1 MATRWGQ
8 RKEFTRGRKVEDV
21 KEDLVPLSSV
31 RARVGESTVRP
42 GMTYF
47 IWQGE
52 DTLVVAF
59 TVRHH
64 DAQETHNNIL
74 MK

>member
-1 MATRWGQ
+1 MATRWSQ
-8 RKEFTRGRKVEDV
+8 RKKFTCGRKVEDV

-52 DTLVVAF
+52 DTLVAAF
-59 TVRHH
+59 TVRHR
-64 DAQETHNNIL
+64 DAHNTQN
-74 MK
+74 K